1 MNYINEI
8 AEALSAGHAAVMV
21 GAGFSKNAD
30 NISSTDKYFKNWN
43 ELSDEF
49 YNTLYDKDGPG
60 KEYNSSLRLAQE
72 VEVIA
77 GRPKLEKILKDA
89 IPDDDYGPSILYR
102 KLMELPWRDV
112 FTTNYDTLLERT
124 ADTIS
129 KRRYNIVVNQEDL
142 INSNDAARIIKLH
155 GSFPS
160 HRPFII
166 TEEDYRTYP
175 IKFAAMVNTVQ
186 QSLLENVFCMIGF
199 SCKDPNFLS
208 WIGWI
213 HDNLGKSSSQKIYMI
228 AVLSIPEV
236 KQKMLLDKNIIVVD
250 LEKIYPEKNI
260 QQRLESF
267 FDFLDKL
274 IKERSIRDQWFD
286 ISKDG
291 IKENDNYESKTKKLK
306 KLNDTYPEWIFLPW
320 GMKFKVNRILDSLE
334 RDYYFNKKEKIED
347 LSKDLQINY
356 IYEYVRFLNIVGRPI
371 VLEDTNQIWELLNKI
386 ENQNNKKIQYIY
398 LQLLRA
404 FRELAEWGKYDLCKD
419 KIQVS
424 LLDYE
429 NKQFLY
435 ACDWWMNLYRFT
447 DVDLLD
453 LLDSWN
459 LTTGDLYWSI
469 VKAGMYSLIGRTA
482 KAEQVLTT
490 VLPQIRR
497 QLMKNNRNAYLCSV
511 EESSVTLLNFIRG
524 SNWRIKKEHEV
535 SIHSEQIS
543 WWNTNNEYYS
553 QLNKEEKDVPKL
565 EKVNFDL
572 TVNYT
577 IIQGSSNPKLYYAME
592 YIRFLEQTGHPY
604 RINYTVI
611 SQEFKNI
618 IKPLYLY
625 YPHLCFIQMLIA
637 QNTKELDTLYGRNK
651 LSRMSQLEIDNS
663 LQQYLDIFNV
673 VKKNIEHENGELAET
688 IYDHSAKILPEII
701 SRFCYKCS
709 TMMLDKVLDQILI
722 LCNSDIYDQFD
733 GINKMIK
740 GVCKA
745 YTQEEQMERITK
757 FLKCPIQR
765 GKSHNYY
772 DPVIFLKKP
781 KNKWLLDE
789 EIYNS
794 TIHQIRK
801 FMDIGNEIEQENALE
816 RLYILNSCICLKSK
830 DKEFLYHKLEEA
842 GESFELT
849 RLYFLDKKRYKR
861 NPRQVLNKTLETMEH
876 DSIKGTFFAGG
887 NHYRNLIGVLSG
899 IILEKNDIKSIFSK
913 MINMIEANI
922 EWDEN
927 NKSLDAKER
936 IRQSYDVSL
945 GLIMLKIKTDEDFT
959 SEEKEIITKF
969 FNKLTIY
976 YSNSYLLKY
985 IPYILLNGFY
995 DKENEDKV
1003 NDIYKSMEEK
1013 LWKCSDMDLIILF
1026 EFYSMSKR
1034 MNFNFKK
1041 AKKFKHFS
1049 NMVYQ
1054 MIIYKIININVT
1066 DKRLALNLLEILLV
1080 NGIED
1085 KSTSVRLFANLS
1097 KIEKYTQIEWD
1108 EPEDIALNK
1117 LVNRMNICEIAKE
1130 YYKLGYRHE
1139 NILKWKELTNDIN
1152 EFIEIRNVE
1161 FGD

>member
-1 MNYINEI
+1 MGYINEI

-77 GRPKLEKILKDA
+77 GRPKLEKIMKDA

-199 SCKDPNFLS
+199 SCEDPNFLS

-228 AVLSIPEV
+228 AVSSIPEV
-236 KQKMLLDKNIIVVD
+236 KQMMLLDKNIIVVD
-250 LEKIYPEKNI
+250 LEKMYPKKNI

-267 FDFLDKL
+267 FNSLDKL
-274 IKERSIRDQWFD
+274 IKDRNIRDQWFD

-291 IKENDNYESKTKKLK
+291 IEENDTYKSKTKKLK
-306 KLNDTYPEWIFLPW
+306 KLNDTYPGWIFLPW

-371 VLEDTNQIWELLNKI
+371 VLEDTNQIWVLLNKI
-386 ENQNNKKIQYIY
+386 ENQDNKKIQYIY

-404 FRELAEWGKYDLCKD
+404 FRELAEWEKYDLCKN
-419 KIQVS
+419 KIRVS

-459 LTTGDLYWSI
+459 LTTGDLYWPI

-497 QLMKNNRNAYLCSV
+497 QLMKNNRNTYLCSV
-511 EESSVTLLNFIRG
+511 EESAVTLLNFIRG
-524 SNWRIKKEHEV
+524 SNWRIKKEHEA

-543 WWNTNNEYYS
+543 WWNTNNEYHS
-553 QLNKEEKDVPKL
+553 QLNKEEKDISKL
-565 EKVNFDL
+565 ERVNFDL
-572 TVNYT
+572 TVKYT
-577 IIQGSSNPKLYYAME
+577 VIQGYSNPKLYYAME

-709 TMMLDKVLDQILI
+709 TVMLDKVLDQLLI
-722 LCNSDIYDQFD
+722 LCNSDIYNQFD
-733 GINKMIK
+733 GIDKIIK

-745 YTQEEQMERITK
+745 YTHEEQMERITTILK
-757 FLKCPIQR
+757 FPIQKGER
-765 GKSHNYY
+765 HNYY

-781 KNKWLLDE
+781 KKKWMLDDE
-789 EIYNS
+789 FYNS

-801 FMDIGNEIEQENALE
+801 LMDIGNKIEQENALE
-816 RLYILNSCICLKSK
+816 RLYILNTCICLKNK
-830 DKEFLYHKLEEA
+830 DKEFLYSKLEEVD
-842 GESFELT
+842 ESFELG
-849 RLYFLDKKRYKR
+849 RLYYLDKKRYKR
-861 NPRQVLNKTLETMEH
+861 NPRLVLNKTLDTMKH
-876 DSIKGTFFAGG
+876 DSIKGAFFSG
-887 NHYRNLIGVLSG
+887 NDHYRNLLGVLSG
-899 IILEKNDIKSIFSK
+899 IILEKNDIKNIFSK
-913 MINMIEANI
+913 MLNMIEANI

-927 NKSLDAKER
+927 DESFEAKKR
-936 IRQSYDVSL
+936 IRQSYDISL
-945 GLIMLKIKTDEDFT
+945 GLIMLKIKSSEDFT
-959 SEEKEIITKF
+959 NEEKEIITDYY
-969 FNKLTIY
+969 NKLSMY
-976 YSNSYLLKY
+976 YSNSSLLKCLS
-985 IPYILLNGFY
+985 YILLNGFY
-995 DKENEDKV
+995 AVQNETEI
-1003 NDIYKSMEEK
+1003 NDVYKSMEEE
-1013 LWKCSDMDLIILF
+1013 LWSCSDKDLIVLF
-1026 EFYSMSKR
+1026 EFYRMSKK

-1049 NMVYQ
+1049 NVIYQ
-1054 MIIYKIININVT
+1054 MIIYKIININVI
-1066 DKRLALNLLEILLV
+1066 DKRQPLNLLEILLI

-1085 KSTSVRLFANLS
+1085 KKISIRFFANLS
-1097 KIEKYTQIEWD
+1097 IIEKYTQIEWD
-1108 EPEDIALNK
+1108 ESEDVALSK
-1117 LVNRMNICEIAKE
+1117 LVSRIYVCEIAKE

-1139 NILKWKELTNDIN
+1139 NILKWKELTNDTN
-1152 EFIEIRNVE
+1152 EFIEIRNIRFE
-1161 FGD
+1161 D